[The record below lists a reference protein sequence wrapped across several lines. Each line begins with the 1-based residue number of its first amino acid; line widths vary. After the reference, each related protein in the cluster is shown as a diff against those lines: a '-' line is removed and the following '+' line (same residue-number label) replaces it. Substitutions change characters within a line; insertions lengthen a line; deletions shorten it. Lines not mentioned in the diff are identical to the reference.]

1 MVRARRRFGQHF
13 LESAWADRLVA
24 AIEPQDGDRFLE
36 IGPGPGAL
44 TLRLAPR
51 VAHLTAV
58 EVDRD
63 LAAALAPQLP
73 PNVEL
78 VVADFLALDLTSL
91 LQGGA
96 VRVAGNLPYNIS
108 SPILFRLIEASR
120 TCDPST
126 RSGSPRAPSR
136 GEPANPRPCDK
147 LRVAPSIVE
156 GRTREPATLRQAQ
169 GCPEHRRGAIVDATL
184 MLQREVAERLEA
196 RPGTGDYGV
205 LSISVQLHADVR
217 RVLTLPP
224 GAFRPAPKVHSA
236 VVRLTFRP
244 PSSPPRDERVLEAM
258 VRSMFTQRR
267 KTLANALSRFAEGRG
282 VSAVTALEASDIDP
296 SRRPETLDLAEL
308 TRLADHFTTGSDR

>member
-1 MVRARRRFGQHF
+1 MNVGNVGNEGAKPPVRKRFGQHF
-13 LESAWADRLVA
+13 LEPAWADKLVA
-24 AIEPQDGDRFLE
+24 AIDPHAGDRFLE

-63 LAAALAPQLP
+63 LAAALAPELP
-73 PNVEL
+73 SNVEL
-78 VVADFLALDLTSL
+78 VVGDFLNLDLARL
-91 LQGGA
+91 LQPGR

-108 SPILFRLIEASR
+108 SPILFKLIEAARPSVGAGLQSR
-120 TCDPST
+120 PN
-126 RSGSPRAPSR
+126 P
-136 GEPANPRPCDK
+136 EPASP
-147 LRVAPSIVE
+147 
-156 GRTREPATLRQAQ
+156 RTREP
-169 GCPEHRRGAIVDATL
+169 AIVDATL

-244 PSSPPRDERVLEAM
+244 PSSPPRDERVFVAM

-267 KTLANALSRFAEGRG
+267 KTLANALSRFAETCG
-282 VSAVTALEASDIDP
+282 VSAVSALEASDIDP